1 VFGSKAWSQDEE
13 VAVGSCQGDY
23 SFPPHTLSRAVHPTG
38 GAVFRPQ
45 IPKSIQCRR
54 RRDAVVVSACERAEI
69 RVRAGAPSSRPR
81 PASPGD
87 RPARI
92 GRRAEGQSQLLR
104 YPERTLAPASSA
116 PADPGSRRAR
126 CRRNNPLK
134 LRRPEPVNTRRLP
147 AEAASR
153 AFRWPVVSPARP
165 RTPPTSSSRDWRGAP
180 KGWPG
185 SITGTR
191 SPRVRSVA
199 ACTIRLR
206 SPRTPGSCA
215 RLGRVA
221 ESLSASRRAGARR
234 RGRGGCAS
242 PPRRRPRRVTGGR

>member
-23 SFPPHTLSRAVHPTG
+23 SFSWPHTLSRAVHPTG

-165 RTPPTSSSRDWRGAP
+165 RALHPHPQAETGGAP
-180 KGWPG
+180 
-185 SITGTR
+185 
-191 SPRVRSVA
+191 
-199 ACTIRLR
+199 
-206 SPRTPGSCA
+206 
-215 RLGRVA
+215 
-221 ESLSASRRAGARR
+221 RRAGPGVLRARARR
-234 RGRGGCAS
+234 GCVALPHARSDSGARAYQEAARDWEGSRKAS
-242 PPRRRPRRVTGGR
+242 VRLAEQVPGDAGEVGAHRRHSDVRVA